1 MVSKKCSNCGKKSY
15 SSSEKGKWECPYCG
29 KDINNEKEN
38 EK

>member
-1 MVSKKCSNCGKKSY
+1 MFKRECENCGKKSY

-29 KDINNEKEN
+29 KEIKQEKEK